1 MLVGSVVV
9 VAPVALGSAGSLGAP
24 GTLVVVAGIV
34 GAGGV
39 VVVVVVVADMFR
51 SCSNT
56 LQSVVGAAGVA
67 ATARLSFVA
76 GGLAGCGDSAEAMP
90 TTATTPARRSAA
102 PQSDRAPNRVFAPC
116 VRLPSDI
123 PLSLLLLG
131 RTPAVED
138 PRPVP
143 LETARSRKTC
153 PGIVL
158 AAPWRAAR
166 SRHRLSNIEPND
178 RWLGQYDPGEAVQK
192 SAHGS
197 LSMTIAEVG
206 RGAVPHRRP
215 GSPRARRSSAPCRGG
230 RRGCPPRSGRGDV
243 RRHRSQWAPRRAVP
257 RHVSS
262 SSQETAGPCGL
273 CGRPLLGRSW
283 TEPLRRPCW
292 RVT

>member
-9 VAPVALGSAGSLGAP
+9 VAPVAAGLGRLAGC
-24 GTLVVVAGIV
+24 AGH
-34 GAGGV
+34 AGRRGRDRRRGRV

-67 ATARLSFVA
+67 ATARLSFAA
-76 GGLAGCGDSAEAMP
+76 GGLAGCGDPAEAMP

-116 VRLPSDI
+116 VRLHFRHPAL
-123 PLSLLLLG
+123 PLAVGPHARCRGPPAGPLG
-131 RTPAVED
+131 NRTQPENLSRNC
-138 PRPVP
+138 PR
-143 LETARSRKTC
+143 R
-153 PGIVL
+153 
-158 AAPWRAAR
+158 PWRAAR

-262 SSQETAGPCGL
+262 SSKKQRDPADYVGGHCS
-273 CGRPLLGRSW
+273 GRSW